1 MTDWPDTRADTTRQ
15 QILRVASHQFA
26 KRPYYDVGIEDILA
40 EAELAKGAMYFHFRS
55 KYALALAIIE
65 EQTTKNTAAV
75 QDLLT
80 RKLSGLETLVD
91 VSYLIAVQDISQDV
105 ARAAF
110 HLVETVGRAEGLQAR
125 VLGDWV
131 QTLALI
137 VARAIAEGDIIE
149 QSDPQDVGRL
159 FVSLYMGMRQTSD
172 LDQPGAV
179 SSPRRKRL
187 GRAMNRRTHPSRM
200 AATER
205 SRAKAQFKARVTSL

>member
-15 QILRVASHQFA
+15 QILRAASHQFA

-40 EAELAKGAMYFHFRS
+40 EAELTKGAMYFHFRS

-65 EQTTKNTAAV
+65 EQTSKNTAAV

-131 QTLALI
+131 QTLASSLRVPSPKATSSNSPI
-137 VARAIAEGDIIE
+137 RRMSDASSCRYIWVCVRPAIWTSREQFLHHVENAWAE
-149 QSDPQDVGRL
+149 R
-159 FVSLYMGMRQTSD
+159 
-172 LDQPGAV
+172 
-179 SSPRRKRL
+179 
-187 GRAMNRRTHPSRM
+187 
-200 AATER
+200 
-205 SRAKAQFKARVTSL
+205 